1 MKKLT
6 IFLVSALL
14 ALFVGQTLVYAQTT
28 ILPKAE
34 EKDCGKLLDHFER
47 GSGFQTS
54 NDGVTT
60 DYTVADT
67 LGCAVVTGRVSLSM
81 IPYFIK
87 YFSNYLLG
95 IVSIIAL
102 LFVVIGGFL
111 YTLGGLSQQKEKGKT
126 FIMNAIIGMVI
137 AFLAWTIVNV
147 IISAITG

>member
-1 MKKLT
+1 MKKL
-6 IFLVSALL
+6 ISILISVFL
-14 ALFVGQTLVYAQTT
+14 ALFVWQSVVFAQTT

-34 EKDCGKLLDHFER
+34 STTGFDCDNLLDYFAEY
-47 GSGFQTS
+47 GKFMLPEDDTIP
-54 NDGVTT
+54 
-60 DYTVADT
+60 T
-67 LGCAVVTGRVSLSM
+67 LGCAIQTGRISIAMV
-81 IPYFIK
+81 PYFIK

-95 IVSIIAL
+95 LVSIIAL